1 MKFKIISVFL
11 ITVLILTG
19 CGSIKQSN
27 PKDIA
32 NTDNSA
38 ILSTLE
44 NMITEGKSTDEIGE
58 YIKKSSSSASE
69 SETTYMISRLIN
81 LHTYDKYSKTSSL
94 YTLDDLLPVY
104 KENFNYT
111 WDLTVIDRLEDS
123 ETKTYLKSLSSSFY
137 KISTH
142 PNYLDVDTNYDQLLL
157 LDNISDEIKK
167 FLEINIS
174 KRDLILEGALK
185 GEINY
190 VELRN
195 NIISLEDYMAN
206 YPHSLLKMESE
217 NLYRSMINMYFVGTD
232 GLSPFDYS
240 SNKFRNKFFDILLN
254 TKENYPDYM
263 FTSLCNSFL
272 ELTNNK
278 NQLENVDYVSGI
290 SNFKQLGLRSSRKIE
305 QVTAAKSTDLSI
317 IYPKVSGFND
327 KGIED
332 KINTTIT
339 DAIADIKDNLDWDTD
354 ENGKYSISYY
364 VSYGSYKYLSIQ
376 LTGSYYDHDTNTN
389 DNYQRNL
396 NFDVSTGENV
406 KLSDILG
413 LPFDQYNDDMVKLIK
428 QNSDSYTTDTTNLH
442 ILDKEP
448 EFLISNLSL
457 VLYFD
462 TGEYGFNDEYPVYVY
477 IDHSKLKNFLDF
489 RTLFE

>member
-19 CGSIKQSN
+19 CGSNKQSSSSN
-27 PKDIA
+27 IA

-38 ILSTLE
+38 ALLTLE
-44 NMITEGKSTDEIGE
+44 NMITEGKNTDEIGE
-58 YIKKSSSSASE
+58 YISGISSSASE
-69 SETTYMISRLIN
+69 SEMTFMVSRLIN
-81 LHTYDKYSKTSSL
+81 LHTYDKFSKTSSL
-94 YTLDDLLPVY
+94 YTYDNLLPIY

-111 WDLTVIDRLEDS
+111 WDIAVIDKLEDS
-123 ETKTYLKSLSSSFY
+123 EAKTYLKGLSSSFY

-142 PNYLDVDTNYDQLLL
+142 PNYLDVDTNYDQLLSL
-157 LDNISDEIKK
+157 ENISDEIKK

-195 NIISLEDYMAN
+195 NIIRLEDYMTN
-206 YPHSLLKMESE
+206 YPNSLLNMESE

-240 SNKFRNKFFDILLN
+240 NNRFRTKFYDTLLD
-254 TKENYPDYM
+254 TSENYSDYI
-263 FTSLCNSFL
+263 FTSLCNNFL

-278 NQLENVDYVSGI
+278 NQLENVDYVSVI
-290 SNFKQLGLRSSRKIE
+290 SNFKQLGLASSRKIE
-305 QVTAAKSTDLSI
+305 QVTAAKSTNLSI
-317 IYPKVSGFND
+317 IYPKVLGFDD
-327 KGIED
+327 KNIED

-339 DAIADIKDNLDWDTD
+339 DAIIDIKDHLSWDTN

-396 NFDVSTGENV
+396 NFDISTGENV
-406 KLSDILG
+406 KLSDLLD
-413 LPFDQYNDDMVKLIK
+413 LPFDEYSEDMAKLIK

-442 ILDKEP
+442 SLDKEP

-489 RTLFE
+489 RTLFK